1 MSGKLNVLEIGLKEG
16 VEIAGLVIIY
26 LLLPM
31 FLSPTGTPG
40 FRTLCSGFKG
50 SNDILLSLASVIDI
64 SMALLNWASSSC
76 ALAGFYIIEGIQSGI
91 GKICFED

>member
-16 VEIAGLVIIY
+16 VEITGLVIIY

-64 SMALLNWASSSC
+64 SMALLSWASSSC
-76 ALAGFYIIEGIQSGI
+76 ALAGFCIIEQVQWGIEKTCSG
-91 GKICFED
+91 D